1 MIALSFEF
9 YSKYFLQANRGLTL
23 LNRWLEGTAAYP
35 NYQAFV
41 RRIVQPLYDL
51 RGFEYDADEPVVDRF
66 ARVLA
71 INLACEAGIENC
83 QTETAS
89 LLNSHVVN
97 GTTIDPDVRGAI
109 FCNGLRQSDYNTFIF
124 LRDRMLQS
132 DYQGERTLILDALG
146 CANDVAAL
154 TEFLHLAVA
163 PGNSLHLVER
173 TRMLTAPV
181 SSGEVG
187 LRVMM
192 NFVGLHF
199 RAVNNVA
206 QGQVNSML
214 SAIAIR
220 VVSETVFDE
229 FDSLL
234 VNLIEQNVISEDNG
248 NSFRAS
254 ANQNFEWQTRFV
266 EEIAQ
271 LINNDGTVV
280 RS

>member
-1 MIALSFEF
+1 M
-9 YSKYFLQANRGLTL
+9 QADRGLTL
-23 LNRWLEGTAAYP
+23 LNRWLEGTPAYA
-35 NYQAFV
+35 NYQAFI
-41 RRIVQPLYDL
+41 RRIVQPLHDL
-51 RGFEYDADEPVVDRF
+51 LGFEVIADEPLLDRF

-71 INLACEAGIENC
+71 INLACEAGIESC
-83 QTETAS
+83 RTEATS
-89 LLNSHVVN
+89 LLNSFVVN
-97 GTTIDPDVRGAI
+97 GTAIDPDVQGAI
-109 FCNGLRQSDYNTFIF
+109 FCNGLRNSDYDTYTF
-124 LRDRMLQS
+124 LRDRLIQS
-132 DYQGERTLILDALG
+132 DYQGERTLLIDALG

-154 TEFLHLAVA
+154 TEFLHAAVA
-163 PGNSLHLVER
+163 PGNALHLVER

-220 VVSETVFDE
+220 VVSQTIFDE

-234 VNLIEQNVISEDNG
+234 VNLVEQNVISEDNG

-254 ANQNFEWQTRFV
+254 SNQNFEWQTRFV